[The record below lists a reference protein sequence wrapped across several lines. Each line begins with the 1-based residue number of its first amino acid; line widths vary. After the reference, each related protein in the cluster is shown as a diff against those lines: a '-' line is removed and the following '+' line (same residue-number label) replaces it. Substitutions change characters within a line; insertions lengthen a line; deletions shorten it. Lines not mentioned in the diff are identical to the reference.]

1 MKPTPCCIA
10 EYLASLGTP
19 FESFLSQDSGNRS
32 YSFAAPEGPR
42 WVKVLNCATTPI
54 PNVRDVIEFYNGLHS
69 RMIPRGWRLV
79 ELSDGLVMEHEW
91 APGTVLRSPCED
103 RDNPDSTFQRF
114 LNLPIPKRL
123 SVYDEILDLFCEI
136 EEQDVII
143 EDFYDGC
150 VLYDFD
156 ADRASVCDL
165 DHIHRGPYLLTKER
179 QFGSSTFMA
188 PEEFRRGAVIDHR
201 TNVFTMGA
209 TGFVLL
215 NDNRRREADWPL
227 SEETFRVLG
236 RATSER
242 TEGRQES
249 IGQFCREW
257 RRALGNAP

>member
-1 MKPTPCCIA
+1 MKVT
-10 EYLASLGTP
+10 EYLAGLGTP

-32 YSFAAPEGPR
+32 YSFAAPEGRR
-42 WVKVLNCATTPI
+42 WVKVLNGTTTPI
-54 PNVRDVIEFYNGLHS
+54 PNAQDVIEFYNRIHS
-69 RMIPRGWRLV
+69 RMIPRRWRLV
-79 ELSDGLVMEHEW
+79 ELSDGLVMEREW
-91 APGTVLRSPCED
+91 APGTVLRSPDDD
-103 RDNPDSTFQRF
+103 RDDPDSTFQRF
-114 LNLPIPKRL
+114 LNLPVPKRL

-165 DHIHRGPYLLTKER
+165 DHIHRGSYILTKER
-179 QFGSSTFMA
+179 QFGSSRFMA

-215 NDNRRREADWPL
+215 NDNKRRKADWPL
-227 SEETFRVLG
+227 VEETFRVLA
-236 RATSER
+236 RATSECK
-242 TEGRQES
+242 EERQES
-249 IGQFCREW
+249 IRQFCREW
-257 RRALGNAP
+257 RCALGNAA